1 MIKYVSNQL
10 VSNVINMQ
18 HSPKY
23 DEVVCMND
31 YFSLDSIPTEQTVT
45 YFRTV
50 YYSNPE
56 DMEAAE
62 DLAEAAYNFYLEN
75 DDKHTLRTTKN
86 ELENLRSKFPTS
98 KKIAENYAG
107 CLSAWVYGKSTRT
120 IENVKG
126 EILLMRQAFPD
137 SADIA
142 WEYTNILESLARAE
156 TSIEICNTYL
166 REISEIIH
174 QFPDKAFIKSNYKTI
189 EQRIDS
195 LHEYWAAFQ
204 QAKSNS
210 EIYKNT
216 PCIDIAIEYA
226 IALNDLAC
234 IEEDENKCQEYTD
247 VINSLVKKYPN
258 CIELIELQT
267 GAMYYLAATQGY
279 DDMRKAS
286 ASIRRML
293 KKYPLNEAIAE
304 NYVLTLDYLSE
315 DEENTEKL
323 VRDIRAYHELY
334 PSNSTITT
342 SYAAVLSVLV
352 DSQSLSNM
360 EDTLDLIWNLF
371 IHNTNLED
379 ICNFYKDAFN
389 RYRYN
394 KALTNEREKIFALPF
409 GYSSWLEK
417 SVMQIDKSTGEI
429 VREYKTVIDACR
441 DAKITPVE
449 MLKSIS
455 ENVYSDN
462 QYNWIVV
469 Q

>member
-1 MIKYVSNQL
+1 
-10 VSNVINMQ
+10 
-18 HSPKY
+18 
-23 DEVVCMND
+23 
-31 YFSLDSIPTEQTVT
+31 
-45 YFRTV
+45 
-50 YYSNPE
+50 
-56 DMEAAE
+56 
-62 DLAEAAYNFYLEN
+62 
-75 DDKHTLRTTKN
+75 
-86 ELENLRSKFPTS
+86 
-98 KKIAENYAG
+98 
-107 CLSAWVYGKSTRT
+107 
-120 IENVKG
+120 
-126 EILLMRQAFPD
+126 MRQSFPD
-137 SADIA
+137 SVDIA
-142 WEYTNILESLARAE
+142 WEYTNILESIASAE

-166 REISEIIH
+166 REINEIIH
-174 QFPDKAFIKSNYKTI
+174 QFPDEAFIKDNYKTI

-204 QAKSNS
+204 QAKSSS
-210 EIYKNT
+210 EIYRNN
-216 PCIDIAIEYA
+216 PCMDTAIEYG

-234 IEEDENKCQEYTD
+234 VEEDENKCQEYTD
-247 VINSLVKKYPN
+247 VINSLIKTYPN

-286 ASIRRML
+286 ASIRRVL

-334 PSNSTITT
+334 PNNATITT

-352 DSQSLSNM
+352 DSQSLSSM
-360 EDTLDLIWNLF
+360 ENTLDLIWNLL
-371 IHNTNLED
+371 IHNDKLED
-379 ICNFYKDAFN
+379 ICSSYKDAFN

-394 KALTNEREKIFALPF
+394 NTLTNEREKIFAPLF
-409 GYSSWLEK
+409 GHSSWLEK

-429 VREYKTVIDACR
+429 VREHKTVIDACR
-441 DAKITPVE
+441 EAKITPVE
-449 MLKSIS
+449 MLKLT
-455 ENVYSDN
+455 NKNAYSDN